1 MAATAVHRV
10 EIRYHNRQG
19 ALLRILNAVS
29 RRGLDLPYVLAESAG
44 DLHQAT
50 LLLEVTPI
58 QLAQLGREWRSIVD
72 VVEVRQPVPL
82 QPEPEPEGFG
92 SRV

>member
-10 EIRYHNRQG
+10 EIRYRNRQG

-29 RRGLDLPYVLAESAG
+29 RRGLDIPYVLAESAG
-44 DLHQAT
+44 DSHQAT
-50 LLLEVTPI
+50 LLLEVTSI

-72 VVEVRQPVPL
+72 VVDVRQPVPL
-82 QPEPEPEGFG
+82 QPEPAPEGFG
-92 SRV
+92 SPV